1 MYSHL
6 NNSSSI
12 FFNPDS
18 PQEIC
23 PSIWL
28 GPYTSLLDHEY
39 MVRNN
44 IKIII
49 NCGSTL
55 TFLDII
61 ENNTQV
67 AISSDV
73 ILLSLDP
80 AFDSQHELVYKFNR
94 KFNRVLQNYLNSF
107 YKNNPKAS
115 QLMYEIPHLS
125 MDLTNPIISGSNLK
139 LQFFNLVRLMTLFK
153 VINLDLQILI
163 VSEDGNKNLSTG
175 LIIAYLMDCYRY
187 NLPNSFRLI
196 KNRRPSIRDLNN
208 NYYEDLL
215 IIENLK
221 KFYVENCEIKQQSN
235 PILTNN
241 YKLKRS
247 NNDSETPDEDDM
259 TDEILVGGG
268 DRKRRFLH

>member
-1 MYSHL
+1 MNY
-6 NNSSSI
+6 NNNSI
-12 FFNPDS
+12 FFNPDT

-28 GPYTSLLDHEY
+28 GPYNSLLDHEY
-39 MVRNN
+39 MLRNN

-55 TFLDII
+55 KFLDLI
-61 ENNTQV
+61 ENSRDVQ
-67 AISSDV
+67 ISSDV

-80 AFDSQHELVYKFNR
+80 AFDCQHELVYKFNR
-94 KFNRVLQNYLNSF
+94 KFNRILQNYLDSF

-115 QLMYEIPHLS
+115 NSMYQLPHS
-125 MDLTNPIISGSNLK
+125 SIDLTTPIISGSNLK
-139 LQFFNLVRLMTLFK
+139 LQFFNLVRLMSLFK
-153 VINLDLQILI
+153 VINLDLQILV

-196 KNRRPSIRDLNN
+196 QSRRPSIHELNN

-221 KFYVENCEIKQQSN
+221 KFYIENCEIKQQSN

-247 NNDSETPDEDDM
+247 NDSADTPDEDEM
-259 TDEILVGGG
+259 IDEILVGGG
-268 DRKRRFLH
+268 DRKRRFVH